1 MERECQEE
9 CVLIHFDLLRETIDR
24 YLKKHS
30 FCDECTKMVSFHE
43 KKNVNKIDKAL
54 QCDNFFF
61 ISGEQSI

>member
-30 FCDECTKMVSFHE
+30 FCDECTRM
-43 KKNVNKIDKAL
+43 VNKAYSMLVEDEDA
-54 QCDNFFF
+54 DTTR
-61 ISGEQSI
+61 